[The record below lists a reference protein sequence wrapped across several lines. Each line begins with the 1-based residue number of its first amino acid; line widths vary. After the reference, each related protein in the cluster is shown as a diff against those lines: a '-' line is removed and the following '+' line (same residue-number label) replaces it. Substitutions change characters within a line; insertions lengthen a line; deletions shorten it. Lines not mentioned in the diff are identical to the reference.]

1 MNAIQQLG
9 AALDERNKKT
19 NAFLEEIISIINE
32 SVDNLPFC
40 TRANSTPEVAGSV
53 KVLKR
58 DLDAIISKIK
68 DDKNIDKHAAEA
80 LVSRLK
86 FSNVKRMPSGLTPRS
101 SEVDGARFSD
111 RSSYQ
116 SATGS
121 PRSSTSSAYGT
132 PRSSETGSPT
142 YTPAS
147 TSPEFSLDR
156 QLNPI
161 PTGQNVR
168 RPSEFGF
175 GGKRFRQTKRR

>member
-1 MNAIQQLG
+1 MNAIQQLD
-9 AALDERNKKT
+9 AALQQRNDKT
-19 NAFLEEIISIINE
+19 NKFLEEIISIINASVE
-32 SVDNLPFC
+32 SLPFC

-53 KVLKR
+53 KILKR
-58 DLDAIISKIK
+58 DLDAIITKIK
-68 DDKNIDKHAAEA
+68 DDKNIDEHAAEA

-111 RSSYQ
+111 DRSSTSSYQ

-121 PRSSTSSAYGT
+121 PRPSISG
-132 PRSSETGSPT
+132 PT

-147 TSPEFSLDR
+147 TSPEHSLDG

-161 PTGQNVR
+161 LTGQAVR

-175 GGKRFRQTKRR
+175 GGKRFRRTKRR

>member
-1 MNAIQQLG
+1 MNAIQQLD
-9 AALDERNKKT
+9 AALQKRNDKT
-19 NAFLEEIISIINE
+19 NEFLEEIISIINASVE
-32 SVDNLPFC
+32 SLPFC

-58 DLDAIISKIK
+58 DLDKIISKIK

-111 RSSYQ
+111 DRSSYQ

-121 PRSSTSSAYGT
+121 PRPSNSSAYGT
-132 PRSSETGSPT
+132 PRSSETNRA
-142 YTPAS
+142 Y
-147 TSPEFSLDR
+147 
-156 QLNPI
+156 PI
-161 PTGQNVR
+161 VQPNAAGEYDFDQPPR
-168 RPSEFGF
+168 
-175 GGKRFRQTKRR
+175 GGKKTKRR

>member
-1 MNAIQQLG
+1 MNAIQQLD
-9 AALDERNKKT
+9 AALQKRNDKT
-19 NAFLEEIISIINE
+19 NEFLEEIISIINA

-53 KVLKR
+53 KILKR

-86 FSNVKRMPSGLTPRS
+86 FTNVKKSSSGLTPRS

-111 RSSYQ
+111 DRSSYQ

-121 PRSSTSSAYGT
+121 PRPSNSSAYGT
-132 PRSSETGSPT
+132 PRSSETNRAYPIVQ
-142 YTPAS
+142 PNAS
-147 TSPEFSLDR
+147 GEYDFDQPPR
-156 QLNPI
+156 
-161 PTGQNVR
+161 
-168 RPSEFGF
+168 
-175 GGKRFRQTKRR
+175 GGKKTRRR